1 MLGFL
6 AGAAGKL
13 LGKAGKW
20 AVKQAIGSGK
30 KAVKKPVETALTAI
44 GGGTVLSPVL
54 TALTKPTTSATTKI
68 DQGFGPDLN
77 PFGTNDRSGAIFGFG
92 GKLRRARRINYTNM
106 RALKKSIRRVQGFE
120 KLARD
125 VFTIGKGGLTLK
137 KARRR

>member
-30 KAVKKPVETALTAI
+30 KAVKKPIETALTGI
-44 GGGTVLSPVL
+44 GAGTLATPVL
-54 TALTKPTTSATTKI
+54 KQLTGTKMPTV
-68 DQGFGPDLN
+68 DQGFGIDLN